1 MRANAETES
10 DPEATVR
17 QGESAPALKLA
28 KVSRVDSLG
37 DQAVSSLRGA
47 LRRGALSPGQR
58 LTVREIADTLD
69 ISLTPAREALNRLLA
84 EGVLDQTPD
93 RVAIVPRLTKQ
104 SYGEICA
111 IRLGLEAMAAREG
124 CARLSEADLARLG
137 ELYER
142 HTVAYR
148 SRDAR
153 TSLRLNEE
161 FHFTIYRASAMPI
174 LLQILETMWLKVGP
188 SMNLLFTASYD
199 PDWRGGT
206 HHRAMLGAIAAGD
219 PIALEQAVTGDLVDG
234 RARLMPHLPD

>member
-1 MRANAETES
+1 MRTIPSGLQEKLSSGVTTLCRCWRIARRDGVVLGFTDHDE
-10 DPEATVR
+10 DVTVDGTLCR
-17 QGESAPALKLA
+17 AGT
-28 KVSRVDSLG
+28 G
-37 DQAVSSLRGA
+37 
-47 LRRGALSPGQR
+47 
-58 LTVREIADTLD
+58 LTGSEVTA
-69 ISLTPAREALNRLLA
+69 
-84 EGVLDQTPD
+84 
-93 RVAIVPRLTKQ
+93 
-104 SYGEICA
+104 
-111 IRLGLEAMAAREG
+111 RLGLSVDGSEISGALDDEA
-124 CARLSEADLARLG
+124 LSEADLARLG